1 MLFTYLIF
9 SSSVCVNIHV
19 VISGTAIGCAAFD
32 ASRYASHLALFVV
45 FTVAVLVSVLV
56 SGGGALINVTA
67 NTQAIPV

>member
-9 SSSVCVNIHV
+9 SSFVGVNHV

-45 FTVAVLVSVLV
+45 FTVAVLVSVFV
-56 SGGGALINVTA
+56 SGGGTLINVTA
-67 NTQAIPV
+67 NTQVIPV